1 MYSIL
6 YFINGITVST
16 ELNYDP
22 VSIMFFHESI
32 TYLIWVDYVRD
43 HARTMVTSGFLVNV
57 QVVGNYCR

>member
-32 TYLIWVDYVRD
+32 TYLIWVDYYQPGSSVQ
-43 HARTMVTSGFLVNV
+43 ASGV
-57 QVVGNYCR
+57 